1 MDKIDIL
8 ITSALVSGILIL
20 ILALMPKRTWGENP
34 NGIGQIFD
42 KKDKK

>member
-8 ITSALVSGILIL
+8 IISAIVSGILVL

-34 NGIGQIFD
+34 NGIGQVF
-42 KKDKK
+42 KKKRTK